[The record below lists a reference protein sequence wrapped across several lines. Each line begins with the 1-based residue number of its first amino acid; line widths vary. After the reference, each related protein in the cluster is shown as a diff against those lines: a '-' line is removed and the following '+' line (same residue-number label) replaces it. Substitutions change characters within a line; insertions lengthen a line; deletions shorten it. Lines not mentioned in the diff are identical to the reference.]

1 MLNQNNMR
9 DYDTVL
15 ITGATSGIGYEL
27 AKLFAADKYNLVVV
41 SRFERTLHEV
51 AEQFHALGAPN
62 VFPVVADLSIA
73 GAAANIYQQ
82 TRLQGMEVNILINNA
97 GAGEHG
103 LFCETS
109 IERDL
114 SIVQLNVS
122 SMIHLTKLYACDMLL
137 QKRGRI
143 LQLASIASYQPT
155 PLLSVYAATKAFIL
169 SFTDSLI
176 NELEGTGVTVT
187 ALIPGPTRTD
197 FFRKAHASQTKV
209 AQNDLADPADIAR
222 IGYEA
227 LLQGKHHAV
236 TGSSVKADVIMSNI
250 LSRESVASRARKQME
265 IVS

>member
-1 MLNQNNMR
+1 MR

-51 AEQFHALGAPN
+51 TEQFKALGSPR
-62 VFPVVADLSIA
+62 VVSIVADLSA
-73 GAAANIYQQ
+73 ANAAADIYQQ
-82 TRLQGMEVNILINNA
+82 TLLRGIDVNILINNA
-97 GAGEHG
+97 GAAEHG
-103 LFCETS
+103 LFCETNV
-109 IERDL
+109 ERDL
-114 SIVQLNVS
+114 SIIQLNIS
-122 SMIHLTKLYACDMLL
+122 SMIHLTKLYLCDMLQ

-143 LQLASIASYQPT
+143 LQLASLASYQPT

-197 FFRKAHASQTKV
+197 FFRKAHAAQTRT
-209 AQNDLADPADIAR
+209 AQNNLADPADIAR

-227 LLQGKHHAV
+227 LLKGKHHV
-236 TGSSVKADVIMSNI
+236 TAGSSVKANVIMSNI
-250 LSRESVASRARKQME
+250 LPNESVASLARKNME
-265 IVS
+265 IVD